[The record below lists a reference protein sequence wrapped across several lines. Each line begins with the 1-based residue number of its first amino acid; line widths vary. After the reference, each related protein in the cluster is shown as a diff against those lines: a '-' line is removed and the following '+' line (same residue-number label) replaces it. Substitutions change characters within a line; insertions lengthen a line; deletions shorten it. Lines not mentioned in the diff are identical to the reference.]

1 MTSVRAKTRPGYV
14 VVTPAH
20 NESETILA
28 VMECLAAQTI
38 LPARWVVVDD
48 ASTDQTA
55 DLVRT
60 AQSRFAWIDLICLQ
74 RGGDRNFG
82 GKARGFNAGTDHLRG
97 LSFDYIANL
106 DADVTFPPDY
116 FAYLLACLEAD
127 PRLGVVGT
135 PFREGGF
142 TGYDYRFTNPEH
154 VSGACQLFRRACLE
168 DVGGYQ
174 FIPSGGIDW
183 VASTTARMLGWRTL
197 TCPER
202 HLMHH
207 RRIGTGDRHGGNL
220 QLRQGRKDYML
231 GNGLGWQMLRC
242 LYQVRYRPYVT
253 GAILMMVGYLQYALV
268 RKPRPIS
275 ARLVEFV
282 RTEHSTRFHA
292 LIGRLAG
299 SRK

>member
-1 MTSVRAKTRPGYV
+1 MTTINAKTRPDYV

-20 NESETILA
+20 NESETITA
-28 VMECLAAQTI
+28 VMECLAAQS
-38 LPARWVVVDD
+38 LHPARWVVVDD

-60 AQSRFAWIDLICLQ
+60 AQARFAWIDLICLQ
-74 RGGDRNFG
+74 RDGDRNFG
-82 GKARGFNAGTDHLRG
+82 GKARGFNAGVDHLRD

-116 FAYLLACLEAD
+116 FSYLLTCLEAD

-135 PFREGGF
+135 PFREDGF
-142 TGYDYRFTNPEH
+142 EGYDYRFTNSEH

-168 DVGGYQ
+168 EVGGYQ

-183 VASTTARMLGWRTL
+183 VAVTTARMLGWKTR

-202 HLMHH
+202 QLMHH
-207 RRIGTGDRHGGNL
+207 RRIGTGNRHWGNL

-231 GNGLGWQMLRC
+231 GNGLGWQLLRC

-253 GAILMMVGYLQYALV
+253 GALLMMVGYMQYALL

-282 RTEHSTRFHA
+282 RTEHSTRVRA

>member
-1 MTSVRAKTRPGYV
+1 MTAINAGTRPEYV

-20 NESETILA
+20 NESETIPA
-28 VMECLAAQTI
+28 VIECLAAQTI
-38 LPARWVVVDD
+38 LPVRWVVVDD

-60 AQSRFAWIDLICLQ
+60 AQDRFAWIDLICLQ

-82 GKARGFNAGTDHLRG
+82 GKARGFNAGVDHLRG

-116 FAYLLACLEAD
+116 FAYLLGCLEAD
-127 PRLGVVGT
+127 PRRGVVGT
-135 PFREGGF
+135 PFREDGF
-142 TGYDYRFTNPEH
+142 AGYDYRFTNPEH

-168 DVGGYQ
+168 AVGGYQ
-174 FIPSGGIDW
+174 SIPSGGIDW
-183 VASTTARMLGWRTL
+183 VAATTARMLGWRTL
-197 TCPER
+197 TCPDR
-202 HLMHH
+202 QLMHH
-207 RRIGTGDRHGGNL
+207 RRIGTGNRHWGNL

-231 GNGLGWQMLRC
+231 GNGMGWQLLRC
-242 LYQVRYRPYVT
+242 LYQVRHRPYVT
-253 GAILMMVGYLQYALV
+253 GALLMMVGYLQYALL

-282 RTEHSTRFHA
+282 RKEHSIRVRA

-299 SRK
+299 S

>member
-1 MTSVRAKTRPGYV
+1 MINAKTQPEYV

-20 NESETILA
+20 NESETILK
-28 VMECLAAQTI
+28 VMECLAVQTI

-60 AQSRFAWIDLICLQ
+60 AQAQFDWIDLIRLQ
-74 RGGDRNFG
+74 REGDRNFG
-82 GKARGFNAGTDHLRG
+82 GKARGFNAGVDLLRHLPFG
-97 LSFDYIANL
+97 YLANL

-127 PRLGVVGT
+127 PRLGIVGT
-135 PFREGGF
+135 PFREDGF
-142 TGYDYRFTNPEH
+142 EGYDYRFTNPEH
-154 VSGACQLFRRACLE
+154 VSGACQVFRRACLE
-168 DVGGYQ
+168 EVGGYQ
-174 FIPSGGIDW
+174 SIPSGGVDW
-183 VASTTARMLGWRTL
+183 VAATTARMLGWRTL
-197 TCPER
+197 TCPNR
-202 HLMHH
+202 VLMHH
-207 RRIGTGDRHGGNL
+207 RRIGTGNRHWGNV

-231 GNGLGWQMLRC
+231 GNGMGWQLLRC

-253 GAILMMVGYLQYALV
+253 GALLMWIGYMQYALL

-282 RTEHSTRFHA
+282 RTEHSARARA
-292 LIGRLAG
+292 LVGRLAG